1 MVRIL
6 RINKSTGILIIA
18 VVFILFGARAWS
30 LYGDAR
36 IKLVNITLLSSVAGT
51 AQLYYDLGQGYSEKD
66 LSQTEIRNHPVFT
79 EYHFPVP
86 DEKIYKLRFDPLMS
100 GGQVRIRQV
109 RITDGLG
116 NVFLNFDLKQLEPA
130 HQIRELSVN
139 GDLVSV
145 AMDDP
150 ADDPQIN
157 LRFPPPLSLGRL
169 HKAYFLRLSRD
180 FLAIMFLVFIMVLWV
195 KWQDPKHIKKWICT
209 TAIMLGFATVTFY
222 SWQILR
228 DILNGSIRPIALG
241 DTDVYLYMAAQK
253 WTSPD
258 FYQGL
263 RQFGVPLLYSL
274 VNGANNKQNIILLQ
288 MILSYAGWTSLAFV
302 AVSVLKDDLTKTAVF
317 LLIAFIPLNNSIH
330 SWNTVIL
337 SESISFSFLA
347 FFLGAY
353 LWYFNTRSIP
363 SILLLAVITFFFV
376 LMRDTDAFL
385 VLLMTPPILWI
396 LVQQIKKKA
405 GTALRHGVLLSLFIF
420 LFVGSM
426 FSANDMHFNDSFPP
440 PFTNNRQYFSL
451 LNVMGQLILPFED
464 RIKFFE
470 AHGLKVT
477 PALMAR
483 EGTWASSDDW
493 RWYHDPEL
501 AAQREWLYRYG
512 KSTYA
517 KYLLTHLGYV
527 FSNAFHAR
535 EYLLFPMGQQ
545 DAWFHK
551 TVTPVPT
558 KWFSN
563 FFINN
568 ERQLRFLLFILIFAV
583 ILVCVEHAGKR
594 NEKTKVYSN
603 HLYLIS
609 YLILIAV
616 PYGLLCYHGDPMEV
630 DRHALGNIIR
640 LNVGVVLFY
649 LFMIDV
655 LMNKVR
661 ILEQPGEKDE

>member
-1 MVRIL
+1 
-6 RINKSTGILIIA
+6 
-18 VVFILFGARAWS
+18 
-30 LYGDAR
+30 
-36 IKLVNITLLSSVAGT
+36 
-51 AQLYYDLGQGYSEKD
+51 
-66 LSQTEIRNHPVFT
+66 
-79 EYHFPVP
+79 
-86 DEKIYKLRFDPLMS
+86 LRFDPLMS
-100 GGQVRIRQV
+100 GGHIGIRRV

-130 HQIRELSVN
+130 YQIRELSIN

-145 AMDDP
+145 DMDDH

-157 LRFPPPLSLGRL
+157 LRFPAPLSFERI
-169 HKAYFLRLSRD
+169 HKAYFLGLSRD
-180 FLAIMFLVFIMVLWV
+180 FLAIVFVVFILHLWV

-209 TAIMLGFATVTFY
+209 AAIMFGFAMVTYY
-222 SWQILR
+222 SLQILR

-241 DTDVYLYMAAQK
+241 DTDVYLYMAAQR

-288 MILSYAGWTSLAFV
+288 MILSYVGWTSLAFV
-302 AVSVLKDDLTKTAVF
+302 AVSVLKDDLTKASVF

-330 SWNTVIL
+330 SWNTMIL

-363 SILLLAVITFFFV
+363 SILLLAVIASFFV

-385 VLLMTPPILWI
+385 VLFMAPPILWI
-396 LVQQIKKKA
+396 LVQQMRKKA
-405 GTALRHGVLLSLFIF
+405 ETALRHGVLLSLFIL
-420 LFVGSM
+420 LFIGSA

-451 LNVMGQLILPFED
+451 LNVMGQIILPFEE
-464 RIKFFE
+464 RVKYFE

-501 AAQREWLYRYG
+501 AAQREWLYHHG

-517 KYLLTHLGYV
+517 KYLLTHPGYV
-527 FSNAFHAR
+527 FLSAFQAR
-535 EYLLFPMGQQ
+535 EYLLFLMGEQ

-551 TVTPVPT
+551 TVKSVPT

-568 ERQLRFLLFILIFAV
+568 ERQLRFLLFIFIFAV
-583 ILVCVEHAGKR
+583 ILVCIEHIGKR
-594 NEKTKVYSN
+594 NEKTKLYSN
-603 HLYLIS
+603 NLYLIS
-609 YLILIAV
+609 YIILIAV

-630 DRHALGNIIR
+630 NRHALSNIIR
-640 LNVGVVLFY
+640 LNVGAVLFY
-649 LFMIDV
+649 LFVIDL

-661 ILEQPGEKDE
+661 ILEQPRGKDE